1 MLFFSSDDF
10 IKNFR
15 SFRGTLKDGASV
27 YHCPTEMTETT
38 ERLRMVPN
46 KDLRRAIP
54 FFPLL
59 RSESE
64 KSQLSTK
71 DKNTRNNVASENP
84 KKSFKSLIKT

>member
-10 IKNFR
+10 IKNFRSFR

-54 FFPLL
+54 FFLLL

-71 DKNTRNNVASENP
+71 VQKYKEQRG
-84 KKSFKSLIKT
+84 KLKIKS